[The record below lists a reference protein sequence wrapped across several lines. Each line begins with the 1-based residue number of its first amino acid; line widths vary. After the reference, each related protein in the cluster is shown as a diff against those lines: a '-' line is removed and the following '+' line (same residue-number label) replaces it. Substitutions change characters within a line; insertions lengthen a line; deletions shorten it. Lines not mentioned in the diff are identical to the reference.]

1 MIPSFPVNSLG
12 TTNPEIL
19 DRILKILSIHSPPSL
34 PPSLPPSPGREGS
47 SDSFYRWLDD
57 VTAAAAPLIHLNG
70 TNSLI
75 TFINKR

>member
-34 PPSLPPSPGREGS
+34 PPSLPPPGEKALPIHFIDGS
-47 SDSFYRWLDD
+47 MTSQLPQRRSFISTGQIRL
-57 VTAAAAPLIHLNG
+57 LL
-70 TNSLI
+70 L
-75 TFINKR
+75 